1 MDFIE
6 NMEYKFIEVLSLEF
20 KAADETTNKQSVS
33 YRFGIMKNRLNLVQ
47 SRLSDISTMIKLK
60 NPSLLQS
67 IQKVTVPTSNSAHS
81 NTKKLLGS
89 TNYNSTGKIYKNWF
103 PSYWIILIF
112 KYNAR
117 WLPCPSTK
125 LMTKICLFLICL
137 TRNTLNKSSRKS
149 TLRILMGKHF
159 I

>member
-89 TNYNSTGKIYKNWF
+89 TNYNSTGKIYKN
-103 PSYWIILIF
+103 
-112 KYNAR
+112 
-117 WLPCPSTK
+117 
-125 LMTKICLFLICL
+125 
-137 TRNTLNKSSRKS
+137 
-149 TLRILMGKHF
+149 
-159 I
+159 